1 MTCSVFARSTSCA
14 LAASVVMAMAA
25 PSLAQT
31 QSPSQVPPGQTLEQ
45 RAPTGSFSFP
55 AAQGLTAPD
64 GAEAIRLILRD
75 LRVDGGLT
83 PLDAR
88 TQALKPA
95 VGSEVSVADI
105 YGYAAALQAAYFKA
119 GYPLVRV
126 VVPAQDI
133 EREAGIVRIQVVSG
147 FVERIDVDSLPG
159 AVRGRVEAVL
169 RSLVNREPLTASE
182 FERQLLLAGET
193 SGLALQSA
201 LSPGVRTGGT
211 VLVLAGEYRPIQ
223 MALAFDDSLSDD
235 IGREQVTGSLA
246 LNSLLG
252 LGERIIL
259 TAALSPNDISW
270 SNSTLRRYASL
281 YAEAPVGRNGLRL
294 GSEVVYSASAPQ
306 GASAP
311 LRLQNVFNRA
321 SIFVS
326 AATLRSRFRWQNV
339 KLSFDASTEEQTTG
353 ILGFPVPLFTDRTR
367 VARFGIDGSEP
378 IILYG
383 RMGYELELSQ
393 GFNGLGARS
402 IDDATPLRPLSR
414 FGADAEFT
422 RLQGALNVVMPLGG
436 AFSAQMALR
445 GQASFGD
452 PLLRSEQGNIASSEL
467 ISGPPAGLLVG
478 DDTFAGRIEM
488 RRSITAGRATLLPY
502 TFSAAGRTW
511 LKTPLEGERPRTDTG
526 AIGAGIRFDAAQ
538 DGRTSMSGR
547 LEWSHVESDQTFA
560 GGDWL
565 SASLTLRY

>member
-1 MTCSVFARSTSCA
+1 
-14 LAASVVMAMAA
+14 
-25 PSLAQT
+25 
-31 QSPSQVPPGQTLEQ
+31 
-45 RAPTGSFSFP
+45 
-55 AAQGLTAPD
+55 
-64 GAEAIRLILRD
+64 
-75 LRVDGGLT
+75 
-83 PLDAR
+83 
-88 TQALKPA
+88 
-95 VGSEVSVADI
+95 
-105 YGYAAALQAAYFKA
+105 
-119 GYPLVRV
+119 
-126 VVPAQDI
+126 
-133 EREAGIVRIQVVSG
+133 
-147 FVERIDVDSLPG
+147 
-159 AVRGRVEAVL
+159 
-169 RSLVNREPLTASE
+169 
-182 FERQLLLAGET
+182 
-193 SGLALQSA
+193 
-201 LSPGVRTGGT
+201 
-211 VLVLAGEYRPIQ
+211 
-223 MALAFDDSLSDD
+223 
-235 IGREQVTGSLA
+235 
-246 LNSLLG
+246 
-252 LGERIIL
+252 
-259 TAALSPNDISW
+259 
-270 SNSTLRRYASL
+270 
-281 YAEAPVGRNGLRL
+281 
-294 GSEVVYSASAPQ
+294 
-306 GASAP
+306 
-311 LRLQNVFNRA
+311 VFNRA

-326 AATLRSRFRWQNV
+326 AATLRSRLRWQNV
-339 KLSFDASTEEQTTG
+339 KLSFDASAEEQTTG

-445 GQASFGD
+445 GQTSFGD

-502 TFSAAGRTW
+502 AFSAAGRTW

-526 AIGAGIRFDAAQ
+526 AIGAGVRFDAAQ

-560 GGDWL
+560 GGDWF
-565 SASLTLRY
+565 SVSLTLRY